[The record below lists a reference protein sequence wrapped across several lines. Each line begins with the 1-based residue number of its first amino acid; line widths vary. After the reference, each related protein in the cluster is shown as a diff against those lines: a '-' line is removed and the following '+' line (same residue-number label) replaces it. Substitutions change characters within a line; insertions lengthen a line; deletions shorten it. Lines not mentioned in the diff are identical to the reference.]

1 MQKLR
6 ESIRQLVVETATSLP
21 QDVRRALRSALER
34 EPGGTRSCLA
44 LQMIAANVDLADTR
58 CAPLCQD
65 TGLPTFEVKLPTC
78 VDPLL
83 LSEAIGE
90 AVAAATAEGKLRP
103 NAVDPISGS
112 SSRDNLGTG
121 TPLVHFEPWLADE
134 IEIRL
139 ILKGGGCENV
149 SGQYA
154 LPCTLT
160 GLGRADR
167 DLEGVRKCVL
177 HAVHAAQ
184 GYGCSAGILGVT
196 IGGDRASGYA
206 VAKEQLF
213 RELDDVNPDPTLAH
227 LEDEIV
233 REANRLGIGT
243 MGFGGAVTLVA
254 CKIGALHRLPASYFV
269 TVAYDCWALRRQ
281 GIVLDPQTGAI
292 KRWLYGKG
300 SPAIRVGEEDTG
312 LALTGH
318 EVRLTTPLSE
328 EEVRRLK
335 VGDVVLLSGRVYTGR
350 DVLHHYLT
358 THPEPRGSRGQPL
371 QLRGAA
377 LYHCGPVAL
386 QEGGHWTI
394 QAAGPTTSI
403 REEPYEADLIE
414 TFGLRAVIGKGG
426 MGPRTLAALKKC
438 GAVYLS
444 AIGGAA
450 QYYARCIE
458 AVEGVDFL
466 AFGIPEAMWRLRVR
480 DFPAVVT
487 MDAHGRSLHAEVE
500 RDSAQELEHLA
511 SPVS

>member
-1 MQKLR
+1 MQQLR
-6 ESIRQLVVETATSLP
+6 ESIHRLVVEAATSLP
-21 QDVRRALRSALER
+21 PDVRRALRSALER
-34 EPGGTRSCLA
+34 EPGASRSCLA
-44 LQMIAANVDLADTR
+44 LRMIAANVDLADAR

-65 TGLPTFEVKLPTC
+65 TGLPTFEVRLPPC

-83 LSEAIGE
+83 VSAAIGQ
-90 AVAAATAEGKLRP
+90 AVVQATEEGKLRP
-103 NAVDPISGS
+103 NAVDPVSGR
-112 SSRDNLGTG
+112 SRPDNLGTG
-121 TPLVHFEPWLADE
+121 TPVVHYEPWLSEE

-154 LPCTLT
+154 LPCTLP

-184 GYGCSAGILGVT
+184 GYGCSVGILGIAV
-196 IGGDRASGYA
+196 GGDRDGGYA
-206 VAKEQLF
+206 AAKEQLF
-213 RELDDVNPDPTLAH
+213 RELDDVNPDPALAH

-243 MGFGGAVTLVA
+243 MGFGGAVTLAA
-254 CKIGALHRLPASYFV
+254 CKIGALDRLPASYFV

-281 GIVLDPQTGAI
+281 GIVLDPRTGAI
-292 KRWLYGKG
+292 KRWLYGKEA
-300 SPAIRVGEEDTG
+300 PAVRMTEETN
-312 LALTGH
+312 LPLTGR

-335 VGDVVLLSGRVYTGR
+335 VGDVVLLSGRIYTGR
-350 DVLHHYLT
+350 DALHHYLT
-358 THPEPRGSRGQPL
+358 THPEPRDSRGQPL
-371 QLRGAA
+371 SLHGTA

-386 QEGGHWTI
+386 QEGGRWTI

-426 MGPRTLAALKKC
+426 MGPKTLAALEKR

-450 QYYARCIE
+450 QYYARCVE
-458 AVEGVDFL
+458 AVESVDFL
-466 AFGIPEAMWRLRVR
+466 AFGIPEAMWCLRVR

-487 MDAHGRSLHAEVE
+487 MDAHGRSLHAEIE
-500 RDSAQELEHLA
+500 RASAEALERLA
-511 SPVS
+511 SPLTA